1 MSEASTTT
9 KKKDS
14 SGILL
19 PTAFMLFSMFFGAGN
34 LIFPPMLGA
43 MSGENFPL
51 AILGFLIGGVL
62 LPSVTIIA
70 VAVSGSDVSDLS
82 KRAGRLFGWL
92 FPILV
97 YLSIGPFY
105 GLPRMGSVAYS
116 TAFVP
121 IFSID
126 SQAATIIFNAIFFTI
141 AVAMAWNSSR
151 ILDSVGRILT
161 PLLLLFLAIL
171 ILRTLQVLE
180 PTPHE
185 GTQEFVTAP
194 VVSGLLQGYLT
205 MDSIAALAFGI
216 IVIRTLRKSGNV
228 PENRIIGQTSLAA
241 LIAAALLTIVYI
253 GLGTIGRYIPHPQA
267 YDNGAKLLTDSA
279 TLTMGDFGRIIFG
292 LAVLAACL
300 TTAIGLLAACS
311 GFFHRLIPAVS
322 YHAWL
327 LGFAVITFFFA
338 IMGLDVLLSI
348 AGPLIGFLYP
358 IGITLVVLTLIS
370 PAFARIS
377 TLPLTFRAAT
387 VTATIW
393 SALTTLTSLD
403 AFTQTQ
409 GWMKNGHSLITSALS
424 YSPWQD
430 LQLGWLAPVGL
441 VMICSLLIDV
451 VRGNRSLAR

>member
-9 KKKDS
+9 PQKRS
-14 SGILL
+14 RGILL

-43 MSGENFPL
+43 MSGENFPV

-62 LPSVTIIA
+62 LPAMTIIA

-126 SQAATIIFNAIFFTI
+126 SQVATIIFNAVFFTI
-141 AVAMAWNSSR
+141 AVSLAWNSSR

-180 PTPHE
+180 PTPHA
-185 GTQEFVTAP
+185 GTEEFVSTP
-194 VVSGLLQGYLT
+194 IVSGLLQGYLT

-216 IVIRTLRKSGNV
+216 IVIRALRKTGNV
-228 PENRIIGQTSLAA
+228 PENRIVRQTSLAA
-241 LIAAALLTIVYI
+241 LIAAALLTIVYV
-253 GLGTIGRYIPHPQA
+253 GLGTIGRYIPNPEA
-267 YDNGAKLLTDSA
+267 YDNGAKLLTDAA
-279 TLTMGDFGRIIFG
+279 TLTMGDFGRIVFG

-311 GFFHRLIPAVS
+311 GFFHRLMPAIP

-338 IMGLDVLLSI
+338 IMGLDVLLAI

-370 PAFARIS
+370 SAFARIS

-387 VTATIW
+387 ITATIW

-403 AFTQTQ
+403 AFAQTQ
-409 GWMKNGHSLITSALS
+409 GWVKSAHSMVTTALS

-430 LQLGWLAPVGL
+430 MQLGWLAPVGL
-441 VMICSLLIDV
+441 VMLCALAADIY
-451 VRGNRSLAR
+451 RGIHSSSR